1 MQYFKHMT
9 NMRNDIKIKR
19 LISKYGLEGYGLYNL
34 VIESV
39 VENITTESPIP
50 ELNETCEDI
59 AEFYNGN
66 TAKINEIMAYMINQG
81 LFELSEITGRVLCNK
96 VYKFLEQSQTRSKE
110 IRDLISQYKTVIDRQ
125 RPSETKVIEQE
136 QKRTDKEQEQNITE
150 QEQCDIDNSFEIF
163 WNLYDK
169 KVERA
174 ACEKKWKKIKPDAYQ
189 LIFDHVER
197 YVQST
202 PDKQFRKHP
211 ETYINNK
218 SWNDE
223 IVFTVNKNGVQNVES
238 IEEENKRLFGGL
250 TYQGD
255 K

>member
-34 VIESV
+34 IIESV
-39 VENITTESPIP
+39 VENITTESPMP

-66 TAKINEIMAYMINQG
+66 TAKINEIMTYMINQG

-110 IRDLISQYKTVIDRQ
+110 IRDLISQYKTVIDSH
-125 RPSETKVIEQE
+125 RPSQTKVIEQE
-136 QKRTDKEQEQNITE
+136 QNRTDKEEEQNRTE
-150 QEQCDIDNSFEIF
+150 QEPCDLDYSFETF
-163 WNLYDK
+163 WNAYDK

-174 ACEKKWKKIKPDAYQ
+174 SCEKKWKKIKPDTYL

-197 YVQST
+197 YVKST
-202 PDKQFRKHP
+202 PDKQYRKNP
-211 ETYINNK
+211 ETYLNGCC
-218 SWNDE
+218 WNDE
-223 IVFTVNKNGVQNVES
+223 ILSKDLPKNKVDHQA
-238 IEEENKRLFGGL
+238 IEDRLKE
-250 TYQGD
+250 YER
-255 K
+255 

>member
-34 VIESV
+34 IIESV

-110 IRDLISQYKTVIDRQ
+110 IRDLISQYKTVINCQ
-125 RPSETKVIEQE
+125 RPSQTKVIEQE
-136 QKRTDKEQEQNITE
+136 QNRTDKEEEQNRTE
-150 QEQCDIDNSFEIF
+150 QEQCDIDNSFEVF

-174 ACEKKWKKIKPDAYQ
+174 SCEKKWKKIKPDAYQ

-197 YVQST
+197 YVKST
-202 PDKQFRKHP
+202 PEKQFRKHP
-211 ETYINNK
+211 ETYLNNA

-223 IVFTVNKNGVQNVES
+223 IVFPTNKNEAQSRES
-238 IEEENKRLFGGL
+238 LEEENKRLFGGI